1 MNVQELLDWVLLLIS
16 VATRISGAVQIFAPG
31 FILRL
36 IAGEITPA
44 TQQVVAGFDLL
55 SGILIFWYMRLA
67 GNQKSLP

>member
-16 VATRISGAVQIFAPG
+16 AATLISGAVQIFAPG
-31 FILRL
+31 LILGL

-44 TQQVVAGFDLL
+44 TQQGIASFDLL
-55 SGILIFWYMRLA
+55 SGILTFWYMKLA